1 LWGDS
6 EEGVYKTDRGTTW
19 NKVLFVDNKTG
30 CSDLIIDPKIAPMYA
45 FWNSEEQVG
54 RLAQVELNSAL
65 YKSVDSGK
73 TWNKIHT
80 GFPAGQLVKNSHCCF
95 SF

>member
-1 LWGDS
+1 VGRY
-6 EEGVYKTDRGTTW
+6 EEGVYKTTGEPLGT
-19 NKVLFVDNKTG
+19 KFFVDNKTG

-45 FWNSEEQVG
+45 CLNSEEQVG